1 MKLQAFMMA
10 RRAGFAALAAACA
23 CTARAFLGVGDVSF
37 VTVIAN
43 PAEAA
48 NWAAELEQLNS
59 QLAAAQGTLQ
69 TVGDLR
75 AFAGDP
81 KAAVAALGDLGSVTG
96 AVAGLERGAQTST
109 DITLAWQ
116 ALGSADRLAQ
126 AGALLQGAGAGNT
139 MTVFGQQQSRD
150 PALYANLA
158 LQAASSQQLRGQISA
173 EQAARAALSAAL
185 TQAWGQFRLATTE
198 SSKQA
203 LLTEISQLQSQDQV
217 MASRRR
223 AILDD
228 LDLADRQDRS
238 ASAVRSRA
246 ADEEDLAASALLNAD
261 LQARAQGAEAQR
273 LSTLQKTPPAAKGAD
288 YSGLRLWTTA
298 DAGGISQ

>member
-1 MKLQAFMMA
+1 MNPRACIIA
-10 RRAGFAALAAACA
+10 RRGACAALLAACP
-23 CTARAFLGVGDVSF
+23 CTASAFLGVGDVSF

-59 QLAAAQGTLQ
+59 QLAAAQSTLQ

-96 AVAGLERGAQTST
+96 AVGVLEGGSQTNA
-109 DITLAWQ
+109 DITLAWE

-126 AGALLQGAGAGNT
+126 AGALLQGAGPGNT
-139 MTVFGQQQSRD
+139 MTVFGQQQGRD
-150 PALYANLA
+150 PALYMDLA
-158 LQAASSQQLRGQISA
+158 SQAASSQQLRGQISA

-228 LDLADRQDRS
+228 LDLADRQDRN

-246 ADEEDLAASALLNAD
+246 ADEEDLAASALLSAD
-261 LQARAQGAEAQR
+261 LQGRAQDAQAQR
-273 LSTLQKTPPAAKGAD
+273 VATLQKAPPAPKAAD

-298 DAGGISQ
+298 DVGGISQ